1 MLWQSGMKTPQPIE
15 ISEDARTIKG
25 NATALQA
32 LRKAITATVPEVW
45 TTLDDFGAQQLH
57 WPEAADG
64 QVRQYLALYRG
75 ITDNPFLYE
84 GAFSTGVRR
93 AKLLSVATMAMAV
106 VGGPALLATSAT
118 AWQSFLGV
126 AMTSIGA
133 AVTATLHAVT
143 TPYVL
148 SLRRL
153 ADGSFLAETA
163 LMTGAVKETRFNKQE
178 VMLSNTPF
186 CTFTAKGQRF
196 YVHREL
202 FVGDDAQT
210 MLCDLLG
217 DEAAEQM
224 YVAQLQA
231 NPGDLDAL
239 YNHGRFLWKV
249 RGDLAGAESAM
260 ARVIAE
266 DPTDREVLKAL
277 TEIRAVRGKASPA
290 AAA

>member
-1 MLWQSGMKTPQPIE
+1 MKTPQPLE
-15 ISEDARTIKG
+15 ISEDARVIKG
-25 NATALQA
+25 NANALQA
-32 LRKAITATVPEVW
+32 LRKAIAATVPEVW
-45 TTLDDFGAQQLH
+45 TTLDDNGAQQLH
-57 WPEAADG
+57 WPEAADVP
-64 QVRQYLALYRG
+64 VRQYLALYRG
-75 ITDNPFLYE
+75 LTDNPFLYE
-84 GAFSTGVRR
+84 GAFATGVRR
-93 AKLLSVATMAMAV
+93 AKLLSVATLAMAV
-106 VGGPALLATSAT
+106 AGGPGLLLTSTT
-118 AWQSFLGV
+118 AWQSFLGM
-126 AMTSIGA
+126 AMTSVGA

-153 ADGSFLAETA
+153 ADGSFLAETP
-163 LMTGAVKETRFNKQE
+163 LMSGAVKETHFNKQE
-178 VMLSNTPF
+178 VMISNTPF

-217 DEAAEQM
+217 EEAAEQM
-224 YVAQLQA
+224 YAAQLQA

-239 YNHGRFLWKV
+239 YNQGRFLWKV
-249 RGDLAGAESAM
+249 RGDLAGAESAF

-266 DPTDREVLKAL
+266 DPSDREVLKAL
-277 TEIRAVRGKASPA
+277 GEVRALRAKASPA